1 MSAASPL
8 MRYVGTR
15 SFIFN
20 KLIPMRP
27 LADPSRPPAISACV
41 LSCAPVP
48 LLIKPLKN
56 AVNSPDNK
64 PNPLATRHL
73 DASDQAEGCL
83 RAIGLSK
90 YYGRR
95 QVVKDASL
103 QVNSGE
109 VVGLLGPNGAGKTT
123 SFYMIVGIV
132 PADAGR
138 IEIDGQPIT
147 TLPIHQR
154 SRKIG
159 RASCRER
166 VEIAMREVS

>member
-1 MSAASPL
+1 MA
-8 MRYVGTR
+8 TQ
-15 SFIFN
+15 
-20 KLIPMRP
+20 
-27 LADPSRPPAISACV
+27 
-41 LSCAPVP
+41 
-48 LLIKPLKN
+48 
-56 AVNSPDNK
+56 NSG
-64 PNPLATRHL
+64 
-73 DASDQAEGCL
+73 SL

-95 QVVKDASL
+95 QVVKDVSL
-103 QVNSGE
+103 DVNSGE

-138 IEIDGQPIT
+138 IEIDQTPIT
-147 TLPIHQR
+147 TLPIHKR